1 MNRKYPQSGIAQLLA
16 DKGRNGDSMLVHM
29 TPDEVQKLQQI
40 AAQNGTSMTINPHTG
55 LPEAS
60 WLSDTIDS
68 ISDSGL
74 GAVVGGATL
83 GFLGFDDVTAG
94 VIVGASQLISQHG
107 DVGNAIV
114 QGMSGYGGA
123 QLEGMAENAI
133 SNMGQKID
141 AFKQGWSGTPS
152 ATPKVDE
159 LQEVVPTAE
168 VRQIRDIG
176 DIAGATA
183 GGDTGK
189 AADQLQEVIP
199 TAQYAN
205 FKNIGATS
213 PYDFAAPTTI
223 EAKTA
228 AAKKDYIPEVVKK
241 FQSGLASMRAVGA
254 PGAGTGAGTSG
265 ATTPG
270 AEQFKN
276 AWTLSMLAPSAH
288 IASEQAKK
296 DAEDEAAIK
305 AAMPKPS
312 KYVGTNIQ
320 SVQVRNPNY
329 GQPGQPLYIQKYVDT
344 TAPVAG
350 AKAGGLGSLIKKKSK
365 HFADG
370 GITSGTTANQYQ
382 TWAQDPDLIA
392 GNNALAAAGKAT
404 NYSGDYGH
412 QSYGDAFNSFKKA
425 AEAGNAQAQANLGA
439 AYASGFGGNRD
450 DIEAAKWSL
459 IAAKNGYG
467 NVGENSNYYWMTQ
480 RMSPEQ
486 IAEAQRRADAYGK
499 PVEPTQPALINDAAP
514 IKNTV
519 EDVENWRK
527 SLDIDQR
534 EEYKAPENAPVGFDK
549 VAAENGV
556 NMGATNLPPPVDP
569 FAEPVTKENPQGQSK
584 DWQYYNQL
592 LKDSQ
597 RPKATADTSELDDYF
612 GYLKGKDTGYGKPK
626 PKNPWDLTVTDTDP
640 KIDPKT
646 NTWVPSGTGAIVSD
660 KTIDDARTDLQKRAD
675 TQALE
680 IMSNGSFINNI
691 MNRDAEG
698 HPTHD
703 TAWGTRESEPMW
715 GVDKFE
721 PVNPRGGTFKNVDEM
736 MDFAKSIKDNISSK
750 IHTLTDPALK
760 TVDDVKNFMVS
771 HYDKT
776 KEWFDD
782 NLFEGAG
789 DIANDL
795 FRLFVPYG
803 GLISG
808 TLGENS
814 LPVDV
819 NDPGWK
825 KFLEGANNKLRNMP
839 LLGAPFSLMED
850 ILRSAYH
857 AVDNYFDPNS
867 KYNQHLA
874 IEADQATYK
883 DGKPEDYD
891 PVAAAQERLAGDEN
905 AGPTESWK
913 WNGKELYNYQNYW
926 DTRLAEAS
934 DDEEYQ
940 SILNEK
946 AQYDAN
952 EDLKQKLEPFEG
964 MTVNKDQAYW
974 DNQLANAKTDEEYQ
988 DILNQKNADAAQK
1001 EKATLDKFGITQED
1015 LNSLQLGSKFDQ
1027 PLTEK
1032 EISVLAQYKDM
1043 GDINAGRNAIIDK
1056 WEASRGLATSDA
1068 GVGLT
1073 GGPGTFADDLNI
1085 RGQHTT
1091 DLNGDI
1097 GYVPHNP
1104 GDPDSAGQLA
1114 GGVPV
1119 TPFDRLRD
1127 YYYNVEDPYNTGNA
1141 KLDLQNNYNYS
1152 PGDNYNYGPATE
1164 NYNYGG
1170 SNFQGGVDTNNYDE
1184 MINGGTS
1191 SWWENITPAD
1201 QTNYNANAIDFN
1213 PDELVFSG
1221 TDPNATNY
1229 NNNNYNN
1236 SSTIDDSYLDNLS
1249 NTVEQLNNYY
1259 NVGGNNYSPSYPSPT
1274 NYYNPSFNYSYNYSY
1289 SYSYSYNY
1297 NYNYNYNYSSSNTND
1312 YNPYYAA
1319 NYSYYSWYYY
1329 YGYAEGGII
1338 SGEERERKKRK
1349 AEIKKRKYA
1358 EGGGIAAQYYA
1369 QGGNVLSEDKI
1380 PGPEGRLTRAQVL
1393 KFANRGVVPGPGAV
1407 DSDLY
1412 GGLEEGLYASKVG
1425 GKGVT
1430 DRLPKIKAAKSGTK
1444 AEPKSAAQIEYLV
1457 KRMSE
1462 QGYAGGGMA
1471 GFAQGGTPPGYYKA
1485 GGRLLNGDGDGMS
1498 DSIPAMITGKEP
1510 QRAALADGE
1519 FVVPADVV
1527 SHLGNG
1533 STKAGAKKLYHMMD
1547 QIRKARTGRKKQAP
1561 QVNADKFLPR

>member
-29 TPDEVQKLQQI
+29 NPDEVEKLQQI
-40 AAQNGTSMTINPHTG
+40 AAQRGTSLTVNPHTG
-55 LPEAS
+55 LPEAF
-60 WLSDTIDS
+60 S
-68 ISDSGL
+68 IGGWDPIQDITDSGF
-74 GAVVGGATL
+74 GAVVGGAAL

-94 VIVGASQLISQHG
+94 VLVGASQLISQHG
-107 DVGNAIV
+107 DVSNAIV

-133 SNMGQKID
+133 GNVGQKWD
-141 AFKQGWSGTPS
+141 AFKAGWSGTAPS
-152 ATPKVDE
+152 TTPSTGKVDE

-168 VRQIRDIG
+168 VRKIRDIG

-183 GGDTGK
+183 GGGDNK

-228 AAKKDYIPEVVKK
+228 AAKKDYIPDVVKK
-241 FQSGLASMRAVGA
+241 FQSGLASMRGVGA
-254 PGAGTGAGTSG
+254 PGTVAGAGTPAAG

-276 AWTLSMLAPSAH
+276 AWTLSMLAPSSH
-288 IASEQAKK
+288 MASEQAKK
-296 DAEDEAAIK
+296 DAADEEAIK
-305 AAMPKPS
+305 ASMPKAS

-370 GITSGTTANQYQ
+370 GITSGTTASQYQ

-412 QSYGDAFNSFKKA
+412 QSYADAFNSFKKA
-425 AEAGNAQAQANLGA
+425 AEAGNAQAQANLGS
-439 AYASGFGGNRD
+439 AYATGFGGNRD
-450 DIEAAKWSL
+450 DVEAAKWAL
-459 IAAKNGYG
+459 LAAKNGYG

-480 RMSPEQ
+480 HMSPEQ
-486 IAEAQRRADAYGK
+486 IAEAQKRADAYGK
-499 PVEPTQPALINDAAP
+499 PVEPTQTQPTQTQPTQTQPTQTQPTQTQPTQTQPTQTQPTEPAPINEAAP

-519 EDVENWRK
+519 EDVDTWRK
-527 SLDIDQR
+527 SLGIDER

-549 VAAENGV
+549 VAAENGISY
-556 NMGATNLPPPVDP
+556 LPPPVDP

-584 DWQYYNQL
+584 DWQYYDKL

-597 RPKATADTSELDDYF
+597 KPKAAAADTSELDDYF
-612 GYLKGKDTGYGKPK
+612 SYLKGKDTGYSKPK
-626 PKNPWDLTVTDTDP
+626 AKNPWDLVTTDTDP
-640 KIDPKT
+640 KVDPKT

-660 KTIDDARTDLQKRAD
+660 KTIDDARTELQKRAD
-675 TQALE
+675 TQASE

-691 MNRDAEG
+691 MNRDANG
-698 HPTHD
+698 NPTHD
-703 TAWGTRESEPMW
+703 TAWGTKESEPMW
-715 GVDKFE
+715 GVDKFA
-721 PVNPRGGTFKNVDEM
+721 PVNPHGGTFKNVDEM
-736 MDFAKSIKDNISSK
+736 MDFAGGIKDKISK
-750 IHTLTDPALK
+750 GIHTLTDPALQ

-771 HYDKT
+771 NYDKS
-776 KEWFDD
+776 KEWFEN

-795 FRLFVPYG
+795 FRLFVPFG
-803 GLISG
+803 GVISG

-839 LLGAPFSLMED
+839 FLGAPFSLMED
-850 ILRSAYH
+850 VLRSAYH

-867 KYNQHLA
+867 KYNQQQA
-874 IEADQATYK
+874 ILADQATYK
-883 DGKPEDYD
+883 DGKPEEYD

-913 WNGKELYNYQNYW
+913 IGDRELYNYQNYW

-934 DDEEYQ
+934 DEDYP
-940 SILNEK
+940 SVLAEK
-946 AQYDAN
+946 QQYDADQ
-952 EDLKQKLEPFEG
+952 DLKERLKPLEG
-964 MTVNKDQAYW
+964 MTENKDAAYW
-974 DNQLANAKTDEEYQ
+974 ENLKDKAATTEDLVKIINDQANYNAKQ
-988 DILNQKNADAAQK
+988 
-1001 EKATLDKFGITQED
+1001 EKATLDKLGLTQAD
-1015 LNSLQLGSKFDQ
+1015 LDSMQLGSKYDQ
-1027 PLTEK
+1027 PLTEQ
-1032 EISVLAQYKDM
+1032 EIAVLDKYKDV
-1043 GDINAGRNAIIDK
+1043 GDINAGRNELIHN
-1056 WEASRGLATSDA
+1056 WEASRGLASSDA
-1068 GVGLT
+1068 GVGLA
-1073 GGPGTFADDLNI
+1073 GGPGTFADDLNT
-1085 RGQHTT
+1085 RGQHTS
-1091 DLNGDI
+1091 DLGGDF

-1119 TPFDRLRD
+1119 ANFDQLRD
-1127 YYYNVEDPYNTGNA
+1127 YYFNVQDPWATGQA
-1141 KLDLQNNYNYS
+1141 KMELQSQNYSNYNYDFSHAMES
-1152 PGDNYNYGPATE
+1152 PPSWNNYGYSDNYSSNPQFNSFDEDSYTVTDNYNYFLNSIGIDPSSTGFG
-1164 NYNYGG
+1164 NY
-1170 SNFQGGVDTNNYDE
+1170 S
-1184 MINGGTS
+1184 NGGTS
-1191 SWWENITPAD
+1191 
-1201 QTNYNANAIDFN
+1201 
-1213 PDELVFSG
+1213 
-1221 TDPNATNY
+1221 
-1229 NNNNYNN
+1229 
-1236 SSTIDDSYLDNLS
+1236 
-1249 NTVEQLNNYY
+1249 
-1259 NVGGNNYSPSYPSPT
+1259 
-1274 NYYNPSFNYSYNYSY
+1274 
-1289 SYSYSYNY
+1289 
-1297 NYNYNYNYSSSNTND
+1297 
-1312 YNPYYAA
+1312 
-1319 NYSYYSWYYY
+1319 SYYSWYYY

-1349 AEIKKRKYA
+1349 VELKKRKYA
-1358 EGGGIAAQYYA
+1358 KGGGIAAQYYA
-1369 QGGNVLSEDKI
+1369 QGGDVLSEDKI
-1380 PGPEGRLTRAQVL
+1380 PGPEGRLSREQVMR
-1393 KFANRGVVPGPGAV
+1393 FANRGVVPGPGAV

-1412 GGLEEGLYASKVG
+1412 GGLEEGLYASKG
-1425 GKGVT
+1425 EGKGVT
-1430 DRLPKIKAAKSGTK
+1430 DRLPKGKAAKRGTQ

-1457 KRMSE
+1457 KRIAQ
-1462 QGYAGGGMA
+1462 QGYAGGGIA
-1471 GFAQGGTPPGYYKA
+1471 GFAEGGVPPGYYKA

-1561 QVNADKFLPR
+1561 QIKADKFLPR